1 MVSSICALFP
11 CNANSSGLSLIR
23 PMASSPPPLGWGPEA
38 ELSGCTCPPTLV
50 ETLQSM
56 DLSALKPFPP
66 GQPEKFAS
74 FLDKVFGLQLTKQR
88 NKKVGIKCLISS
100 T

>member
-1 MVSSICALFP
+1 MNRKKMVLKKFYGVDLP
-11 CNANSSGLSLIR
+11 SLIF
-23 PMASSPPPLGWGPEA
+23 AFCFYS
-38 ELSGCTCPPTLV
+38 TLV

-74 FLDKVFGLQLTKQR
+74 FLDKVLGLQ
-88 NKKVGIKCLISS
+88 
-100 T
+100 

>member
-1 MVSSICALFP
+1 MDNHQL
-11 CNANSSGLSLIR
+11 
-23 PMASSPPPLGWGPEA
+23 
-38 ELSGCTCPPTLV
+38 ELAKQLHKDDCVLYCSCSTLV

-74 FLDKVFGLQLTKQR
+74 FLDKVFGLQ
-88 NKKVGIKCLISS
+88 
-100 T
+100 